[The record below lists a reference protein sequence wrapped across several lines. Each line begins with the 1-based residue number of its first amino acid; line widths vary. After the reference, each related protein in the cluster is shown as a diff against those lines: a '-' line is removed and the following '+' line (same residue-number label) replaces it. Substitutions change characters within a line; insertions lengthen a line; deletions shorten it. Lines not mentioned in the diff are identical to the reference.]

1 MLKEIAPRTHK
12 RKLLLLMGL
21 MIAPIALSYLLF
33 FWGGAPSGSVNY
45 GELIEV
51 KVLPDVALRKTDGV
65 TFNISQLRGKWIML
79 VVDSGVCDESCRKK
93 LYYMRQVRL
102 MQKTEMERIERV
114 WLIDDGRIPETSI
127 TEDFKG
133 TVLINAK
140 DNELLK
146 AIPAKISQHDHIYMI
161 DPLGNLMMR
170 FPKDVDPSL
179 MAKDL
184 KRLLKV
190 SQIG

>member
-1 MLKEIAPRTHK
+1 MSKEITPRTRK
-12 RKLLLLMGL
+12 RKLLLLMTL

-33 FWGGAPSGSVNY
+33 FWGAPSGRVNY

-51 KVLPDVALRKTDGV
+51 KVLPDIALRKTDGV

-79 VVDSGVCDESCRKK
+79 VVDSGMCDESCRKK
-93 LYYMRQVRL
+93 LYFMRQIRL

-114 WLIDDGRIPETSI
+114 WLIDDDKIPKSGI
-127 TEDFKG
+127 LKDFKG

-140 DNELLK
+140 GSEMLK

-170 FPKDVDPSL
+170 FPKDVDPSR

-184 KRLLKV
+184 KRLLKI
-190 SQIG
+190 SRIG

>member
-1 MLKEIAPRTHK
+1 MSKEITPRTLK
-12 RKLLLLMGL
+12 RKLLLLMAL

-33 FWGGAPSGSVNY
+33 FWGAPSGRVNY

-51 KVLPDVALRKTDGV
+51 KVLPDIALRKTDGV

-79 VVDSGVCDESCRKK
+79 VVDSGMCDESCRKK
-93 LYYMRQVRL
+93 LYFMRQVRL
-102 MQKTEMERIERV
+102 MQKTEMGRIERV
-114 WLIDDGRIPETSI
+114 WLIDDDKIPKSGI
-127 TEDFKG
+127 LKDFKG

-140 DNELLK
+140 GSEMLK

-170 FPKDVDPSL
+170 FPKDVDPSR

-184 KRLLKV
+184 KRLLKI